1 MLYYLAMGTL
11 QVEQARYFKY
21 NQAMQTTYFLL
32 NRFSPVAQAMLIAD
46 PRVLKLTQ
54 TEQSDFRHGMTGGM
68 AVIFE
73 AGLRNQQLRPLPAH
87 HVRSICVRHD
97 HPEWLW
103 FVLHLD
109 DQGLT

>member
-1 MLYYLAMGTL
+1 MH
-11 QVEQARYFKY
+11 
-21 NQAMQTTYFLL
+21 TTYFLL
-32 NRFSPVAQAMLIAD
+32 DRFSPAAQAMLRAD

-68 AVIFE
+68 PVIFE
-73 AGLRNQQLRPLPAH
+73 AGLRNQQLRPIPDDQ
-87 HVRSICVRHD
+87 VRSICVSHD
-97 HPEWLW
+97 HPDWMW